1 MNFVKSIKLS
11 LKYHRFTPSGFKL
24 QDLENLSLRQKLNSF
39 LPDRINPGHIDKQ
52 KQNQQNMVIVYI
64 NAYILKYS

>member
-39 LPDRINPGHIDKQ
+39 LPDRINPGHIRQTKA
-52 KQNQQNMVIVYI
+52 KP
-64 NAYILKYS
+64 AKYGYSIYKCIHIKI